1 MKILKPK
8 FKKKTFTK
16 NPSVDVFIK
25 VQIFALLMDVLIF
38 ALFSYVALISDLPI
52 KYDFLCALVCFAISN
67 FLVGFYTGL
76 KSRQNGL
83 LYGVIYSLP
92 TNVIVILISLI
103 LSNFN
108 VSMNIA
114 ITALVLP
121 LCAGIGGIVAVNS
134 RLRR

>member
-25 VQIFALLMDVLIF
+25 VQIFAVLMDVLIF
-38 ALFSYVALISDLPI
+38 VLFSYVALISDLPI
-52 KYDFLCALVCFAISN
+52 NYDFLCALVCFAISN

-83 LYGVIYSLP
+83 LYGVIYSL
-92 TNVIVILISLI
+92 LIML
-103 LSNFN
+103 
-108 VSMNIA
+108 
-114 ITALVLP
+114 
-121 LCAGIGGIVAVNS
+121 
-134 RLRR
+134 